1 MYISAIVFFE
11 LGSVLCGAAPTSA
24 VLILGRAIAG
34 IGNAGIFSGALIIM
48 ANTVPLSR
56 RPMYTG
62 MIAGMAGIASV
73 AGPLL
78 GGVLAD
84 KLSWRWYTLSLYSPW
99 SFRLT

>member
-1 MYISAIVFFE
+1 
-11 LGSVLCGAAPTSA
+11 
-24 VLILGRAIAG
+24 
-34 IGNAGIFSGALIIM
+34 
-48 ANTVPLSR
+48 
-56 RPMYTG
+56 MYTG